1 MGRSKTISKVI
12 IADANV
18 LFRRGLSTMLSAK
31 DGIEVVDEASCVEE
45 ALIKVRSLVPQILIM
60 DLAMLKIDSQDSTIA
75 IRQTQPATALLCL
88 AGHDGNEELET
99 AIGAG
104 AQGYMRRDSE
114 PARIV
119 AAVERLAQGGG
130 DTNSLGLSSVVPDL
144 QALAKTNSRYA
155 RATPLTIREQEVV
168 RLLADGKTVREA
180 ALELSLS
187 IKTVEAHKLNL
198 MRKLDIHNRAS
209 LVEYAVHSG
218 LVTA

>member
-1 MGRSKTISKVI
+1 
-12 IADANV
+12 
-18 LFRRGLSTMLSAK
+18 MLSAK
-31 DGIEVVDEASCVEE
+31 DGIEVVDEASCIEE
-45 ALIKVRSLVPQILIM
+45 MLIKVRLLAPHILIM
-60 DLAMLKIDSQDSTIA
+60 DLAMLKTDSQDSTIA

-88 AGHDGNEELET
+88 AAEDGDEELET

-104 AQGYMRRDSE
+104 AHGYMRRDSE
-114 PARIV
+114 PTRIV

-130 DTNSLGLSSVVPDL
+130 DTNLLGLSSVVPDL

-155 RATPLTIREQEVV
+155 RAMPLTIREQEVV

-209 LVEYAVHSG
+209 LVEYAVQSG
-218 LVTA
+218 LITA

>member
-1 MGRSKTISKVI
+1 VGRIKTISKVI

-45 ALIKVRSLVPQILIM
+45 ALIKVRSLAPHILIM
-60 DLAMLKIDSQDSTIA
+60 DLAMLKTDSQDSTIA

>member
-1 MGRSKTISKVI
+1 
-12 IADANV
+12 
-18 LFRRGLSTMLSAK
+18 MLSAK
-31 DGIEVVDEASCVEE
+31 EGIEVVDEASGIEE
-45 ALIKVRSLVPQILIM
+45 ALIKVRSLAPHILIM
-60 DLAMLKIDSQDSTIA
+60 DLAMLKTNSRDSTIA

-88 AGHDGNEELET
+88 AGQDGDEELET

-119 AAVERLAQGGG
+119 AAVERIAQGGG
-130 DTNSLGLSSVVPDL
+130 DTNALGVSSIVPDL

-155 RATPLTIREQEVV
+155 RATPLTLREQEVV

-218 LVTA
+218 LITA

>member
-1 MGRSKTISKVI
+1 
-12 IADANV
+12 
-18 LFRRGLSTMLSAK
+18 MLSAK
-31 DGIEVVDEASCVEE
+31 EGIVVVDEASGIEE
-45 ALIKVRSLVPQILIM
+45 ALIKVRSLAPHILIM
-60 DLAMLKIDSQDSTIA
+60 DLAMLKTNSRDSTIA

-88 AGHDGNEELET
+88 AGQDGDEELET

-119 AAVERLAQGGG
+119 AAVERIAQGGG
-130 DTNSLGLSSVVPDL
+130 DTNALGVSSIVPDL

-155 RATPLTIREQEVV
+155 RATPLTLREQEVV

-218 LVTA
+218 LITA

>member
-1 MGRSKTISKVI
+1 
-12 IADANV
+12 
-18 LFRRGLSTMLSAK
+18 MLSAK

-45 ALIKVRSLVPQILIM
+45 ALIKVRSLVPHILIM
-60 DLAMLKIDSQDSTIA
+60 DLAMLKTDSQDSTIA

-198 MRKLDIHNRAS
+198 MHKLDIHNRAS

>member
-1 MGRSKTISKVI
+1 VGRIKTISKVI

-31 DGIEVVDEASCVEE
+31 DGIEVVDEASGIDET
-45 ALIKVRSLVPQILIM
+45 LIKVRSLAPHILIM
-60 DLAMLKIDSQDSTIA
+60 DLGMLKTDSQDSTIA

-88 AGHDGNEELET
+88 AGQDGDEELET

-104 AQGYMRRDSE
+104 ARGYMRRDSE

-119 AAVERLAQGGG
+119 AAVERIAQGGG
-130 DTNSLGLSSVVPDL
+130 DTNSLGLSSVLPDL

-155 RATPLTIREQEVV
+155 RATPLTLREQEVV

-218 LVTA
+218 LMTA

>member
-1 MGRSKTISKVI
+1 
-12 IADANV
+12 
-18 LFRRGLSTMLSAK
+18 MLSAK
-31 DGIEVVDEASCVEE
+31 DGIQVVDEASCIDET
-45 ALIKVRSLVPQILIM
+45 LIKVRSLAPHILIM
-60 DLAMLKIDSQDSTIA
+60 DLAMLKTDSQDSTIA

>member
-1 MGRSKTISKVI
+1 MGRIKTISKVI

-31 DGIEVVDEASCVEE
+31 EGIVVVDEASGIEE
-45 ALIKVRSLVPQILIM
+45 ALIKVRSLAPHILIM
-60 DLAMLKIDSQDSTIA
+60 DLAMLKTNSRDSTIA

-88 AGHDGNEELET
+88 AGQDGDEELET

-119 AAVERLAQGGG
+119 AAVERIAQGGG
-130 DTNSLGLSSVVPDL
+130 DTNALGVSSIVPDL

-155 RATPLTIREQEVV
+155 RATPLTLREQEVV

-218 LVTA
+218 LITA

>member
-1 MGRSKTISKVI
+1 
-12 IADANV
+12 
-18 LFRRGLSTMLSAK
+18 MLSAK
-31 DGIEVVDEASCVEE
+31 DGIEVVDEASCIDET
-45 ALIKVRSLVPQILIM
+45 LIKVRSLVPHILIM
-60 DLAMLKIDSQDSTIA
+60 DLAMLKTDSQDSTIA

-218 LVTA
+218 LITA

>member
-45 ALIKVRSLVPQILIM
+45 ALIKVRSLVPHILIM
-60 DLAMLKIDSQDSTIA
+60 DLAMLKTDSQDSTIA

>member
-1 MGRSKTISKVI
+1 VGRIKTISKVI

-45 ALIKVRSLVPQILIM
+45 ALIKVRSLVPHILIM
-60 DLAMLKIDSQDSTIA
+60 DLAMLKTDSQDSTIA

-218 LVTA
+218 LITA

>member
-1 MGRSKTISKVI
+1 
-12 IADANV
+12 
-18 LFRRGLSTMLSAK
+18 MLSAK
-31 DGIEVVDEASCVEE
+31 DGIEVVDEASCMEE
-45 ALIKVRSLVPQILIM
+45 ALIKVRSLVPHILIM
-60 DLAMLKIDSQDSTIA
+60 DLAMLKTDFQDSTIA

-88 AGHDGNEELET
+88 AGQDGDEELET

-130 DTNSLGLSSVVPDL
+130 DTNALGLSSVVPDL

-209 LVEYAVHSG
+209 LVEYAVHTG
-218 LVTA
+218 LITA

>member
-1 MGRSKTISKVI
+1 MGRIKTISKVI

-45 ALIKVRSLVPQILIM
+45 ALIKVRSLVPHILIM
-60 DLAMLKIDSQDSTIA
+60 DLAMLKTDSQDSTIA

-88 AGHDGNEELET
+88 AGHDGDEELET

>member
-1 MGRSKTISKVI
+1 
-12 IADANV
+12 
-18 LFRRGLSTMLSAK
+18 MLSAK

>member
-1 MGRSKTISKVI
+1 MGRIKTISKVI

-45 ALIKVRSLVPQILIM
+45 ALIKVRSLVPHILIM
-60 DLAMLKIDSQDSTIA
+60 DLAMLKTDSQDSTIA

-180 ALELSLS
+180 ALDLSLS

-218 LVTA
+218 LITA

>member
-1 MGRSKTISKVI
+1 MGRIKTISKVI

-45 ALIKVRSLVPQILIM
+45 ALIKVRSLVPHILIM
-60 DLAMLKIDSQDSTIA
+60 DLAMLKTDSQDSTIA

-218 LVTA
+218 LITA